1 MTLDNNKLFIDSIQI
16 KQEDLM
22 NKLFCTFSS
31 KDGLEKTLDTIKT
44 EYVIMYNKIFVL
56 ESQDSDEYLCTYNIE
71 TQGSSTNSLTGL
83 FCSR

>member
-22 NKLFCTFSS
+22 NKMFCTFSS

-44 EYVIMYNKIFVL
+44 
-56 ESQDSDEYLCTYNIE
+56 
-71 TQGSSTNSLTGL
+71 
-83 FCSR
+83 